1 MTASGRQNQNFLG
14 AESACSERHRWQ
26 SYARSGWLVLLLG
39 ISGSMHTGHSQEKS
53 GQSIPTL
60 RTQSN
65 EVFVPTLVKDRNGK
79 LIFGLKADDFIIED
93 DGVPQQVKMDEAEP
107 EEPISLL
114 IAIQTG
120 RSALFE
126 YQRMRTLSSL
136 LDQIVGRPQVQ
147 TALVAFD
154 GEVNLLQDFSFDS
167 EQTETYLRKMMA
179 GPLRNMGSD
188 GKSNGAAIYDAVRY
202 SVHLLA
208 QQPEDSRR
216 ILLLISET
224 RDHGSHA
231 VKVDDAIAAI
241 GDSNTVIYSLA
252 FSPTASTA
260 LDTLRGE
267 WDARTDP
274 AGWNLDVL
282 RLMKMAREAMRKN
295 APGTVAAMTGGEYD
309 LFTTQ
314 KSFERFMTEFS
325 NHLHSRYLL
334 RFQPK
339 DPRPGLHQM
348 RVKVRQRND
357 VTIIARRSYWVAAP
371 KSAE

>member
-1 MTASGRQNQNFLG
+1 
-14 AESACSERHRWQ
+14 
-26 SYARSGWLVLLLG
+26 LLLWVFG
-39 ISGSMHTGHSQEKS
+39 VNPGCPQEKND
-53 GQSIPTL
+53 QIPTL

-65 EVFVPTLVKDRNGK
+65 VVFVPALVKDRDGK
-79 LIFGLKADDFIIED
+79 LVFGLGDQDFIVED
-93 DGVPQQVKMDEAEP
+93 DGVPQQVRMDEAEP
-107 EEPISLL
+107 EEPVSLL

-126 YQRMRTLSSL
+126 FQRMKKISSL
-136 LDQIVGRPQVQ
+136 LDQIVGQPQVE
-147 TALVAFD
+147 TAIVTFD
-154 GEVNLLQDFSFDS
+154 NEVNLLQDFTFES

-179 GPLRNMGSD
+179 GPLRDMGSS
-188 GKSNGAAIYDAVRY
+188 GNSKGAAIFDAVRY
-202 SVHLLA
+202 SVHLLS
-208 QQPEDSRR
+208 QRPDDSRR

-231 VKVDDAIAAI
+231 VKLDDAIAAI
-241 GDSNTVIYSLA
+241 GDSNTVIYSVA

-274 AGWNLDVL
+274 AGWNLDIL
-282 RLMKMAREAMRKN
+282 RLMKMTREAMRKN
-295 APGTVAAMTGGEYD
+295 APRSVAAMTGGEYD
-309 LFTTQ
+309 LFTSE
-314 KSFERFMTEFS
+314 KSFERFMNEFA

-339 DPRPGLHQM
+339 DPRPGLHQI

-357 VTIIARRSYWVAAP
+357 VSIIARRTYWVSVPAQAAS
-371 KSAE
+371 K